1 MALKN
6 VKYVLIDENNEPIK
20 NEDGG
25 LNIKTAEIILENIAE
40 VEEFNASNLEN
51 SNQQINEL
59 QTKNTELISQLEQQT
74 PQLKQIEINN
84 FNNSLTDNEEFK
96 NVLLKSYDINDDIE
110 VIKTHLQ
117 SVYDELIKVQTV
129 NNYLMNNANKKISLI
144 SDYFNLYLITLF
156 IIFIKRNKIW

>member
-20 NEDGG
+20 NEYDS
-25 LNIKTAEIILENIAE
+25 LDIKTAEVILENSEEIN
-40 VEEFNASNLEN
+40 EFNTSNLEN

-59 QTKNTELISQLEQQT
+59 QTKNTELILQLEQQT
-74 PQLKQIEINN
+74 MQLKQIEINN
-84 FNNSLTDNEEFK
+84 FNNFLTDNEEFK

-110 VIKTHLQ
+110 IIKIQLQ

-129 NNYLMNNANKKISLI
+129 NTGGVPKVENKEKNIL
-144 SDYFNLYLITLF
+144 DTDNVFN
-156 IIFIKRNKIW
+156 K